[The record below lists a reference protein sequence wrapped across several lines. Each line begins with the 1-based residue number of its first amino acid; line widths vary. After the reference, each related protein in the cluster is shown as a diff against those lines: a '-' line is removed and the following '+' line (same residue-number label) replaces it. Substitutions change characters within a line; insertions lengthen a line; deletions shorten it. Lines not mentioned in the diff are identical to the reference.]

1 MKCEDTDGKAN
12 GSSCRPAYA
21 GTGQARTEG
30 LFLHP
35 SSFIAKSCAHPDDI
49 VRWWFVPRFVVTGLL
64 EDMLLD
70 GCLTREA

>member
-21 GTGQARTEG
+21 GMGQARTEG
-30 LFLHP
+30 LFLHT

-49 VRWWFVPRFVVTGLL
+49 VVVRAFVVTGLL

>member
-1 MKCEDTDGKAN
+1 M
-12 GSSCRPAYA
+12 
-21 GTGQARTEG
+21 GQARTEG

-49 VRWWFVPRFVVTGLL
+49 VVVRAFVVTGLL

>member
-1 MKCEDTDGKAN
+1 MKCEDTDGKGN

-21 GTGQARTEG
+21 GMGQAQRKGYFYTY
-30 LFLHP
+30 LRLLP
-35 SSFIAKSCAHPDDI
+35 SP
-49 VRWWFVPRFVVTGLL
+49 VRILMISWTVVVRAFVVTGLL